1 MSGGIPASGN
11 KKAKTVKRMK
21 KDENIN
27 VIRPDTI
34 FFSVKI
40 ENTDVIKAPTD
51 RVVQT
56 ENST

>member
-1 MSGGIPASGN
+1 
-11 KKAKTVKRMK
+11 MK

-34 FFSVKI
+34 FFSIKI
-40 ENTDVIKAPTD
+40 ENIDIIKAPTD
-51 RVVQT
+51 KVVQN